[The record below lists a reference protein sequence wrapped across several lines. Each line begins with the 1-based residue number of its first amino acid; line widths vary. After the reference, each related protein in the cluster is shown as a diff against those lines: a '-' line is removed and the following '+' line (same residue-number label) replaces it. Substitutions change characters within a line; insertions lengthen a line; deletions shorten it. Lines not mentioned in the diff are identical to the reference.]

1 MGSHSLLQGNFPT
14 QGSNPHLLH
23 WRQIPHCLNHR
34 ELCSQLLLDNNI
46 CSWMMIVTSVLDTAY
61 CSRSSHTKRDYY
73 PRFIAERWKWLAQG
87 LMVTNWCRLD
97 LNSRL
102 THGPPSPGFFPQC
115 PAYPMVQ
122 TLQLSWPECFRSYT
136 ERLATWGRSCVCI
149 LLLVPLGGTHI
160 CHLRPPDNWCH
171 TLVSSRNDANHTNH
185 IGLTSPHLTSVQ
197 S

>member
-46 CSWMMIVTSVLDTAY
+46 CSWMMIITSVLDTAH

-87 LMVTNWCRLD
+87 LMVTNRCRLD
-97 LNSRL
+97 LKSRL
-102 THGPPSPGFFPQC
+102 TQGPPSPGFFPQC

-122 TLQLSWPECFRSYT
+122 TLQVSWPECFRSYT
-136 ERLATWGRSCVCI
+136 ERWLHRVGPVCASCYLSHLVAPIFATWDPRIIGA
-149 LLLVPLGGTHI
+149 
-160 CHLRPPDNWCH
+160 
-171 TLVSSRNDANHTNH
+171 TLWSALEMMQITP
-185 IGLTSPHLTSVQ
+185 IT
-197 S
+197 